1 MRYNLKMAGSG
12 ISLPFAFGL
21 PAGTDSARRPTR
33 GRPPGARYPR
43 PVMAAA
49 YALQPVEDL
58 DSAAVD
64 AVRRIYEEG
73 FPERLRADFRSLT
86 GEREDGET
94 ALALVGG
101 RQPCGFAMLRR
112 LGDTGWTYLR
122 YFVVEQRLRGHG
134 LGGIMWNQ
142 LTARLRA
149 DGCTLLVFDVE
160 DPGEPGC
167 GRDESQIRSRRVGF
181 YQRHGAVVL
190 PVRGYRTPHGS
201 AGDDGW
207 TPMLLM
213 AAPVAA
219 GVRAPG
225 AGEARAI
232 VSAVYQHRWRLDPG
246 HPQIA
251 ATQVAAPDSPDRT
264 QE

>member
-1 MRYNLKMAGSG
+1 VTA
-12 ISLPFAFGL
+12 
-21 PAGTDSARRPTR
+21 
-33 GRPPGARYPR
+33 
-43 PVMAAA
+43 VA
-49 YALQPVEDL
+49 YALEPVEAL
-58 DSAAVD
+58 DTTAVD
-64 AVRRIYEEG
+64 AVRRIYEDG
-73 FPERLRADFRSLT
+73 FPARLRADFTSLT
-86 GEREDGET
+86 DQREAGEA
-94 ALALVGG
+94 ALALVCG

-112 LGDTGWTYLR
+112 LGVTGWTYLR
-122 YFVVEQRLRGHG
+122 FFVIEQRLRGQG
-134 LGGIMWNQ
+134 LGGIMWDQ

-167 GRDESQIRSRRVGF
+167 GPAESQVRSRRVGF

-201 AGDDGW
+201 AGDGGW

-219 GVRAPG
+219 GGPAPG
-225 AGEARAI
+225 TGEARAI
-232 VSAVYQHRWRLDPG
+232 VSAVYRHRWRLDPG

-251 ATQVAAPDSPDRT
+251 ATRVAAPGEAEDR
-264 QE
+264 EGF

>member
-1 MRYNLKMAGSG
+1 M
-12 ISLPFAFGL
+12 
-21 PAGTDSARRPTR
+21 
-33 GRPPGARYPR
+33 
-43 PVMAAA
+43 AA
-49 YALQPVEDL
+49 YALEPVGAL
-58 DSAAVD
+58 DTAAVD
-64 AVRRIYEEG
+64 AVRRIYEDG
-73 FPERLRADFRSLT
+73 FPARLRADFTSLT
-86 GEREDGET
+86 DRREDGET
-94 ALALVGG
+94 ALALVRGQ
-101 RQPCGFAMLRR
+101 QPCGFAMLRR
-112 LGDTGWTYLR
+112 LGVTGWTYLR
-122 YFVVEQRLRGHG
+122 YFVIEQRRRGQG
-134 LGGIMWNQ
+134 LGGTMWGQ

-167 GRDESQIRSRRVGF
+167 GPAEAQVRSRRVVC
-181 YQRHGAVVL
+181 YQRLGAVVL

-201 AGDDGW
+201 ADDGW

-219 GVRAPG
+219 GGPAPG

-251 ATQVAAPDSPDRT
+251 ATHVAAPKETEDR
-264 QE
+264 EGL